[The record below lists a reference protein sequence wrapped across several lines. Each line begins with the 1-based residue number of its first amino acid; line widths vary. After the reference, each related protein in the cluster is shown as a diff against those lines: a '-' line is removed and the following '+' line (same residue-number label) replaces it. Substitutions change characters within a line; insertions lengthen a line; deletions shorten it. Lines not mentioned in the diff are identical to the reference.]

1 MRLKLPLREKPNSTS
16 RDGYFLQTEKKSSFT
31 FEPLKNVLM
40 NTSRLL
46 KVEQARLL
54 SSNIA
59 FNYDDL
65 QKRCDDYLVRIKNE
79 TQAMIETAHSES
91 EEIKRN
97 AYQKG
102 FEQGKEDGLTEANRK
117 IENESAQKAQELSE
131 LQLKTVLPAMQ
142 RAAKLVVEEKERWL
156 VQWETR
162 AIELCAAMAEKIIR
176 HEIER
181 KPEFRHEMIEA
192 ALELVSGHVSI
203 VLTLNPIDKD
213 LLGQC
218 EKEIVEA
225 IAGCGEV
232 RIVVDENVTPGG
244 CRISSKQ
251 GTVDATIETQLRRL
265 SSELVQFDRFDE
277 DQSETSSI

>member
-1 MRLKLPLREKPNSTS
+1 
-16 RDGYFLQTEKKSSFT
+16 
-31 FEPLKNVLM
+31 M